1 MNKLRYSEMFYSIQG
16 EGRYVGVPSVFL
28 RLFGCN
34 FECRGFGQSR
44 DKSNWLPEEQM
55 PHNREYP
62 DVKSIVDLPV
72 PTFGCDSS
80 FSWGKKW
87 GHLAQY
93 DDIDTIIKK
102 MNEAVNWYGQKN
114 TKPKQLEYGNKEW
127 LDKAFGYPTTT
138 TNQEWMSGDIS
149 QAFIQDDGVHLVI
162 TGGEPLLKG
171 FQQGVFELMT
181 HSDLLTRYVTIETN
195 GTQIFSPYDYCKEN
209 NYMFPDHHQ
218 KFGMNKN
225 AGITWSVSPK
235 LSNSGESWSD
245 AIRPEALASYNAWPY
260 SYLYLKFVIR
270 DEEDM
275 REVEM
280 AVKQYDQAGVNIN
293 AVYLMPEGALDK
305 QMEELKIA
313 KIALKYGYKYSP
325 RLHLNLFG
333 NEWGT

>member
-1 MNKLRYSEMFYSIQG
+1 MFYSLQG

-34 FECRGFGQSR
+34 FECRGFGQDR

-55 PHNREYP
+55 PHNRDYP

-93 DDIDTIIKK
+93 DDIDTIVKK
-102 MNEAVNWYGQKN
+102 MNEAVNWYGQK
-114 TKPKQLEYGNKEW
+114 ERME
-127 LDKAFGYPTTT
+127 
-138 TNQEWMSGDIS
+138 GDIS
-149 QAFIQDDGVHLVI
+149 AALKQDDAVHLVI

-171 FQQGVFELMT
+171 FQQGVFELMA
-181 HSDLLTRYVTIETN
+181 HPDLLTRYVTIETN
-195 GTQIFSPYDYCKEN
+195 GTQIFSPYDYFAGH
-209 NYMFPDHHQ
+209 NYMFPDHHR
-218 KFGMNKN
+218 KFGVNKN

-235 LSNSGESWSD
+235 LSNSGESWSE

-270 DEEDM
+270 GEYDLV
-275 REVEM
+275 EVEQ
-280 AVKQYDQAGVNIN
+280 AISEYDKAGVNIC
-293 AVYLMPEGALDK
+293 AVYLMPEGAVDH

-313 KIALKYGYKYSP
+313 KIELKHGYKYSP

>member
-1 MNKLRYSEMFYSIQG
+1 MNKLRYSEMFYSLQG

-44 DKSNWLPEEQM
+44 DKSNWLPEDQM

-62 DVKSIVDLPV
+62 DVKTIVDLPV

-102 MNEAVNWYGQKN
+102 MNEYVNWYGQK
-114 TKPKQLEYGNKEW
+114 ERME
-127 LDKAFGYPTTT
+127 
-138 TNQEWMSGDIS
+138 GDIS
-149 QAFIQDDGVHLVI
+149 AALKQDDAVHLVI

-171 FQQGVFELMT
+171 FQSGVFELMT
-181 HSDLLTRYVTIETN
+181 HQDLKTRFVTIETN
-195 GTQIFSPYDYCKEN
+195 GTQIFSPYDFCN
-209 NYMFPDHHQ
+209 PNGYMFPDHHK
-218 KFGMNKN
+218 KFGVNKN
-225 AGITWSVSPK
+225 AGITFSVSPK
-235 LSNSGESWSD
+235 LSNSGESWSE

-270 DEEDM
+270 GEYDLV
-275 REVEM
+275 EVEQ
-280 AVKQYDQAGVNIN
+280 AISEYDKAGVNIC
-293 AVYLMPEGALDK
+293 AVYLMPEGAVDH

-313 KIALKYGYKYSP
+313 KIALKHGYKYSP

>member
-1 MNKLRYSEMFYSIQG
+1 MNKLRYSEMFYSLQG

-34 FECRGFGQSR
+34 FECRGFGQDR
-44 DKSNWLPEEQM
+44 DKSNWLPEDQM

-102 MNEAVNWYGQKN
+102 MNEAVNWYGQK
-114 TKPKQLEYGNKEW
+114 ERME
-127 LDKAFGYPTTT
+127 
-138 TNQEWMSGDIS
+138 GDIS
-149 QAFIQDDGVHLVI
+149 AALKQDDAVHLVI

-171 FQQGVFELMT
+171 FQSGVFELMT
-181 HSDLLTRYVTIETN
+181 HQDLKTRFVTIETN
-195 GTQIFSPYDYCKEN
+195 GTQIFSPYDFCN
-209 NYMFPDHHQ
+209 PNGYMFPDHHK
-218 KFGMNKN
+218 KFGVNKN
-225 AGITWSVSPK
+225 AGITFSVSPK
-235 LSNSGESWSD
+235 LSNSGESWSE

-270 DEEDM
+270 DEYDLV
-275 REVEM
+275 EVEQ
-280 AVKQYDQAGVNIN
+280 AISEYDKAGINIC
-293 AVYLMPEGALDK
+293 AVYLMPEGAVDH

-313 KIALKYGYKYSP
+313 KIALKHGYKYSP

>member
-1 MNKLRYSEMFYSIQG
+1 MNKLRYSEMFYSLQG

-44 DKSNWLPEEQM
+44 DKSNWLPEDQM

-62 DVKSIVDLPV
+62 DVKTIVDLPV

-102 MNEAVNWYGQKN
+102 MNEYVNWYGQK
-114 TKPKQLEYGNKEW
+114 ERME
-127 LDKAFGYPTTT
+127 
-138 TNQEWMSGDIS
+138 GDIS
-149 QAFIQDDGVHLVI
+149 AALKQDDAVHLVI

-171 FQQGVFELMT
+171 FQSGVFELMT
-181 HSDLLTRYVTIETN
+181 HQDLKTRFVTIETN
-195 GTQIFSPYDYCKEN
+195 GTQIFSPYDFCN
-209 NYMFPDHHQ
+209 PNGYMFPDHHK
-218 KFGMNKN
+218 KFGVNKN
-225 AGITWSVSPK
+225 AGITFSVSPK
-235 LSNSGESWSD
+235 LSNSGESWSE

-270 DEEDM
+270 DEYDLV
-275 REVEM
+275 EVEQ
-280 AVKQYDQAGVNIN
+280 AISEYDKAGINIC
-293 AVYLMPEGALDK
+293 AVYLMPEGAVDH

-313 KIALKYGYKYSP
+313 KIALKHGYKYSP

>member
-1 MNKLRYSEMFYSIQG
+1 MFYSLQG

-34 FECRGFGQSR
+34 FECRGFGQDR

-55 PHNREYP
+55 PHNRDYP

-93 DDIDTIIKK
+93 DDIDTIVKK
-102 MNEAVNWYGQKN
+102 MNETVNWYGQK
-114 TKPKQLEYGNKEW
+114 ERME
-127 LDKAFGYPTTT
+127 
-138 TNQEWMSGDIS
+138 GDIS
-149 QAFIQDDGVHLVI
+149 AALKQDDAVHLVI

-171 FQQGVFELMT
+171 FQQGVFELMA
-181 HSDLLTRYVTIETN
+181 HPDLLTRYVTIETN
-195 GTQIFSPYDYCKEN
+195 GTQIFSPYDYFAGH
-209 NYMFPDHHQ
+209 NYMFPDHHR
-218 KFGMNKN
+218 KFGVNKN

-235 LSNSGESWSD
+235 LSNSGESWSE

-270 DEEDM
+270 GEYDLV
-275 REVEM
+275 EVEQ
-280 AVKQYDQAGVNIN
+280 AISEYDKAGVNIC
-293 AVYLMPEGALDK
+293 AVYLMPEGAVDH

-313 KIALKYGYKYSP
+313 KIALKHGYKYSP

>member
-1 MNKLRYSEMFYSIQG
+1 MFYSLQG

-34 FECRGFGQSR
+34 FECRGFGQDR

-55 PHNREYP
+55 PHNRDYP

-93 DDIDTIIKK
+93 DDIDTIVKK
-102 MNEAVNWYGQKN
+102 MNEAVNWYGQK
-114 TKPKQLEYGNKEW
+114 ERME
-127 LDKAFGYPTTT
+127 
-138 TNQEWMSGDIS
+138 GDIS
-149 QAFIQDDGVHLVI
+149 AALKQDDAVHLVI

-171 FQQGVFELMT
+171 FQQGVFELMA
-181 HSDLLTRYVTIETN
+181 HPDLLTRYVTIETN
-195 GTQIFSPYDYCKEN
+195 GTQIFSPYDYFAGH
-209 NYMFPDHHQ
+209 NYMFPDHHR
-218 KFGMNKN
+218 KFGVNKN

-235 LSNSGESWSD
+235 LSNSGESWSE

-270 DEEDM
+270 GEYDLV
-275 REVEM
+275 EVEQ
-280 AVKQYDQAGVNIN
+280 AISEYDKAGVNIC
-293 AVYLMPEGALDK
+293 AVYLMPEGAVDH

-313 KIALKYGYKYSP
+313 KIALKHGYKYSP

>member
-1 MNKLRYSEMFYSIQG
+1 MNKLRYSEMFYSLQG

-34 FECRGFGQSR
+34 FECRGFGQDR

-55 PHNREYP
+55 PHNRDYP
-62 DVKSIVDLPV
+62 DVKSIVDLAV

-93 DDIDTIIKK
+93 DDIDTIVKK
-102 MNEAVNWYGQKN
+102 MNEAVNWYGQK
-114 TKPKQLEYGNKEW
+114 ERME
-127 LDKAFGYPTTT
+127 
-138 TNQEWMSGDIS
+138 GDIS
-149 QAFIQDDGVHLVI
+149 AALKQDDAVHLVI

-171 FQQGVFELMT
+171 FQQGVFELMA
-181 HSDLLTRYVTIETN
+181 HPDLLTRYVTIETN
-195 GTQIFSPYDYCKEN
+195 GTQIFSPYDYFAGH
-209 NYMFPDHHQ
+209 NYMFPDHHR
-218 KFGMNKN
+218 KFGVNKN

-235 LSNSGESWSD
+235 LSNSGESWSE

-270 DEEDM
+270 GEYDLV
-275 REVEM
+275 EVEQ
-280 AVKQYDQAGVNIN
+280 AISEYDKAGVNIC
-293 AVYLMPEGALDK
+293 AVYLMPEGAVDH

-313 KIALKYGYKYSP
+313 KIALKHGYKYSP